1 MCAQSALRHLACFV
15 ARPTN
20 PGAGSSSADE
30 GTIWKDVLRSAA
42 DEVTRLEPAPAVET
56 PCPGVCTLLGVIS
69 YCYSKGVVS
78 SAAIER
84 EIWASPEFLAAF
96 GQHLPCALQL
106 RNFRRHHRSA
116 ILSVIARAHREFWRR
131 QAMRNGDTQI
141 ACLRATEIVDNAC
154 VMDSVE
160 AD

>member
-1 MCAQSALRHLACFV
+1 MGGRTPVVMCAQSALRHLACFV

-96 GQHLPCALQL
+96 GQH
-106 RNFRRHHRSA
+106 
-116 ILSVIARAHREFWRR
+116 
-131 QAMRNGDTQI
+131 
-141 ACLRATEIVDNAC
+141 
-154 VMDSVE
+154 
-160 AD
+160 